1 MEGFSTKE
9 VAEVMSAPLGTVLA
23 RLHRGRKLLEK
34 RLWEYAEDHG
44 LLEEG
49 TT

>member
-9 VAEVMSAPLGTVLA
+9 VAELTAAPLGTVLA

-34 RLWEYAEDHG
+34 RLWEYAQGHG
-44 LLEEG
+44 LLEGG